1 MIYLSNKEAVDSVL
15 SQLPSCDLVHAL
27 VESEWRMGTESY
39 ARESLWLWDYD
50 RDQWVDVL
58 VSRPSP
64 FSIHVLLVLKT
75 LGRADVE
82 SVWCDV
88 SQSSAIADRVEK
100 V

>member
-1 MIYLSNKEAVDSVL
+1 MIYSSNKEAVDSVL
-15 SQLPSCDLVHAL
+15 SQLPSCDLAHAL
-27 VESEWRMGTESY
+27 VESEWRMGTESS

-50 RDQWVDVL
+50 RDRWVDVL

-64 FSIHVLLVLKT
+64 FSIHALLVLET
-75 LGRADVE
+75 LGCADVE
-82 SVWCDV
+82 SVWRDV